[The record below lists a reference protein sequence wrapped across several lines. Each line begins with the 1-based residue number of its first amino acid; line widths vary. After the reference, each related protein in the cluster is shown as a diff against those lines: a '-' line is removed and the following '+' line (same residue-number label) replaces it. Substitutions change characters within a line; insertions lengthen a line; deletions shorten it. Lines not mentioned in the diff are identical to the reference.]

1 MDESCCWVI
10 TVSWWLPELIV
21 PSSGD
26 SCSGDTLLMD
36 PPPAPDS
43 PFPDPGLGGFSVLVV
58 DFVVEVVVEVVVVFV
73 VVVLVFVSVD
83 VVFDFSPPKNTF
95 QSGTCLSLSSCM
107 PRG

>member
-1 MDESCCWVI
+1 
-10 TVSWWLPELIV
+10 
-21 PSSGD
+21 
-26 SCSGDTLLMD
+26 MD
-36 PPPAPDS
+36 PPPLPDS
-43 PFPDPGLGGFSVLVV
+43 PFPDPGLVGFSVLVV
-58 DFVVEVVVEVVVVFV
+58 AFVVVVVVEVDVVF